1 MTSPTLRMSRDIR
14 LSLGFPL
21 AVSLAAALGVSLAVP
36 AGLAAQDVPG
46 TGADQDT
53 VSDTQDGQAGGGAGD
68 AVVAGVSTEDYNHA
82 EAPRPIA
89 VRLEGGSISLD
100 GILDEAAWTNA
111 PPITDF
117 IQIVP
122 FEGRPGSERTE
133 VRILYD
139 DEAIYVGADLGDSQP
154 VSTQLVR
161 RDGGLSASDAF
172 EILFDSYH
180 EHETA
185 YRFGTNPSAIRRDA
199 VISSGGGGFG
209 GRGGG
214 GGDSS
219 WDPVWDVATEIT
231 DRGWSLEMRIPLS
244 QLRFQPTVEQTWGIQ
259 VERTIQRNQERVL
272 YPFVPSLERGGISR
286 YGHLDGLGD
295 LETGRRL
302 ELLPYLTAR
311 GEYLQLSDP
320 DGVGFD
326 NPYRSGSDLFGD
338 VGLDFKY
345 RLGTNLTLDA
355 TVNPDFGQVEVD
367 PSVINLT
374 AFETRYQERRPF
386 FVEGA
391 DIFQFGEGGP
401 RGSVG
406 NPPALLYS
414 RRIGRPPHGSAPSHA
429 VFEDAPGSTTIYQA
443 GKISGRV
450 GEGWSL
456 GLLEAVTAEE
466 TAAYV
471 DDDGNPGEVA
481 VEPLSSYVAG
491 RLRKLVGE
499 GDTRFGLIAS
509 AVNRSLSDTPLV
521 DRLHESAYT
530 GGIDFAHEWGNR
542 EWRLSGVL
550 EGSRVQGSAEAI
562 ARTQRTSSR
571 YYHRPDADH
580 LELDPTATTLTG
592 YYAFVEWMRQAGT
605 FSPRVVLAAVS
616 PGHEVNDLGFQSEA
630 DRIIFDTHFQY
641 NQPLPGDFL
650 RSWSIGGG
658 PDAKWNYDGRRV
670 FTNFN
675 ASSNF
680 QYLNYWSTSLRLE
693 HEPRYYDDR
702 LTRGG
707 PMAERPPS
715 YVANFSIR
723 SDSRLNTRYSAS
735 VNWSGDEAGSWGL
748 NYGLSLDTQPRES
761 LSISVGPGLRTSY
774 EEAQYVT
781 SVEDP
786 TATATYGRRYVFAGL
801 NRTTLSFDTR
811 VNVTFTPDLS
821 LQLYLEPFISI
832 GDYGQLREFAEPD
845 SYDFLDYG
853 GEAGTLERNDDGSY
867 QVDPDGAGPAADFR
881 LSNRDFNYRSLIGNA
896 VLRWEWR
903 PGSTL
908 YLVWQQRRI
917 DSVTGADDTGNYGW
931 VGDFD
936 LSRDTQDMFSTKPDN
951 VFAIKVTYWLNP

>member
-82 EAPRPIA
+82 EAPRAIG

-185 YRFGTNPSAIRRDA
+185 YRFGTNPSAIRSDA

-231 DRGWSLEMRIPLS
+231 DRGWSLEMRIPFS

-345 RLGTNLTLDA
+345 RLGMNLTLDA

-481 VEPLSSYVAG
+481 GSPFPATWRGASGSSSA
-491 RLRKLVGE
+491 RA
-499 GDTRFGLIAS
+499 TRALAS
-509 AVNRSLSDTPLV
+509 S
-521 DRLHESAYT
+521 
-530 GGIDFAHEWGNR
+530 
-542 EWRLSGVL
+542 
-550 EGSRVQGSAEAI
+550 
-562 ARTQRTSSR
+562 
-571 YYHRPDADH
+571 
-580 LELDPTATTLTG
+580 
-592 YYAFVEWMRQAGT
+592 
-605 FSPRVVLAAVS
+605 
-616 PGHEVNDLGFQSEA
+616 
-630 DRIIFDTHFQY
+630 
-641 NQPLPGDFL
+641 PLP
-650 RSWSIGGG
+650 
-658 PDAKWNYDGRRV
+658 
-670 FTNFN
+670 
-675 ASSNF
+675 
-680 QYLNYWSTSLRLE
+680 
-693 HEPRYYDDR
+693 
-702 LTRGG
+702 
-707 PMAERPPS
+707 
-715 YVANFSIR
+715 
-723 SDSRLNTRYSAS
+723 
-735 VNWSGDEAGSWGL
+735 
-748 NYGLSLDTQPRES
+748 
-761 LSISVGPGLRTSY
+761 
-774 EEAQYVT
+774 
-781 SVEDP
+781 
-786 TATATYGRRYVFAGL
+786 
-801 NRTTLSFDTR
+801 
-811 VNVTFTPDLS
+811 
-821 LQLYLEPFISI
+821 
-832 GDYGQLREFAEPD
+832 
-845 SYDFLDYG
+845 
-853 GEAGTLERNDDGSY
+853 
-867 QVDPDGAGPAADFR
+867 
-881 LSNRDFNYRSLIGNA
+881 
-896 VLRWEWR
+896 
-903 PGSTL
+903 
-908 YLVWQQRRI
+908 
-917 DSVTGADDTGNYGW
+917 
-931 VGDFD
+931 
-936 LSRDTQDMFSTKPDN
+936 
-951 VFAIKVTYWLNP
+951 